1 MSDAVLPLLTEYQEI
16 VVGAVVWLVMWLI
29 TRRWTNLQDAE
40 VTKLKQAL
48 TAGLLAAVGIALAN
62 LAAGE
67 AIAGGAIVGEAVTA
81 WLLAMGFHAGGK
93 RLKGALT
100 GP

>member
-1 MSDAVLPLLTEYQEI
+1 MQTVLLPLLTEYQE
-16 VVGAVVWLVMWLI
+16 VLVGAVVWAAMWAI
-29 TRRWTNLQDAE
+29 TKRWTNLQDAE
-40 VTKLKQAL
+40 VTKLRQAL

-67 AIAGGAIVGEAVTA
+67 AVDVGTALGNAAVA

-93 RLKGALT
+93 RVKGAL
-100 GP
+100 GGA